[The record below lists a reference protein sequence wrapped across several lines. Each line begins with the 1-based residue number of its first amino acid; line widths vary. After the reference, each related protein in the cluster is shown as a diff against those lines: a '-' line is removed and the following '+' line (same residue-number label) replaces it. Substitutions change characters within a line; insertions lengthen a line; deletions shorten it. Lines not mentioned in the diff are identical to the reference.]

1 MRTQVRRA
9 CGHCS
14 IGPSAVVDQSSAR
27 IRVAISPLPANTD
40 SINCVLLRS
49 IPEIPR
55 QPTTR
60 SESKPAHQL
69 NLPRRSGGGQDL
81 ARVSCEITRRILED
95 GIPGS
100 SQEKRT
106 LGVARNAKIRMVEQ
120 VISFQS
126 NRNLPPFSDRKLFV
140 KRGVELREPRPA
152 KDVSSGVA

>member
-1 MRTQVRRA
+1 MDIAQPLFSTMRTQVRRA

-14 IGPSAVVDQSSAR
+14 TGPSAVADQSSAR

-49 IPEIPR
+49 IPRIPR
-55 QPTTR
+55 EPSTR

-81 ARVSCEITRRILED
+81 AGVRGEITRRILED
-95 GIPGS
+95 GIPRS

-106 LGVARNAKIRMVEQ
+106 LGVTRNAEIRMVEK
-120 VISFQS
+120 VISFRPNRDLPSAQS
-126 NRNLPPFSDRKLFV
+126 PSDN
-140 KRGVELREPRPA
+140 
-152 KDVSSGVA
+152 